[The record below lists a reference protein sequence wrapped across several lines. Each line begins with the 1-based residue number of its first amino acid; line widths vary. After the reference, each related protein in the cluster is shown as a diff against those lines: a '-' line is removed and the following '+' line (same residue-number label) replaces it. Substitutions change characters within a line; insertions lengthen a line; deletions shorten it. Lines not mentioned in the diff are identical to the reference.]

1 MPRHP
6 ELLSL
11 QGTGASGLRLLL
23 GQLRE
28 VRGDGPLPRRQRQ
41 ELYGRIQE
49 WLEVEAAMPK
59 RQLFSIEELPP
70 DRLLVAHIP
79 RSLLDPALGYWRMAR
94 LDRWL
99 ADRAGRA

>member
-1 MPRHP
+1 MLRRP

-11 QGTGASGLRLLL
+11 QGTDASGLRLLL
-23 GQLRE
+23 RQLRD
-28 VRGDGPLPRRQRQ
+28 VRGDGALPREQRQ
-41 ELYGRIQE
+41 ELYGRIQA
-49 WLEVEAAMPK
+49 WLEAEAAMPK

-79 RSLLDPALGYWRMAR
+79 RSVLDPALGFWRMAR